1 MYVLSKNRGFSPTLF
16 PLLILQLNYS
26 NVARNPRF
34 LCTFCTRLLVL
45 VLHDIVDLIQNKFP
59 CDYFDVFH
67 RKSPYRARIKHDKN
81 GDVRGHFSTCMV
93 NPMVPLNNQPNI
105 NAADMAVCLD
115 MAWVMMTVMN
125 RTMTAAWSSV
135 LMQIILWNIKIKF

>member
-1 MYVLSKNRGFSPTLF
+1 
-16 PLLILQLNYS
+16 
-26 NVARNPRF
+26 
-34 LCTFCTRLLVL
+34 
-45 VLHDIVDLIQNKFP
+45 
-59 CDYFDVFH
+59 
-67 RKSPYRARIKHDKN
+67 
-81 GDVRGHFSTCMV
+81 MV